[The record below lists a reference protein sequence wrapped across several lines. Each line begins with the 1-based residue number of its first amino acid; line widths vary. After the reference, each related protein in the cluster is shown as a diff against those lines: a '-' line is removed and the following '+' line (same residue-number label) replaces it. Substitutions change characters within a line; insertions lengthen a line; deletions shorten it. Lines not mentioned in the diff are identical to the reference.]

1 MDSDDDGGPPMTFS
15 VQPETNDCQ
24 LSPDES
30 SDMLPSSLRRSSV
43 PEQDDNDDYDD
54 DDDDDDEAA
63 PNLFSTGNATVAWA
77 DQARPTCHVHIP
89 QV

>member
-1 MDSDDDGGPPMTFS
+1 MDSDDDEVPPMTFS
-15 VQPETNDCQ
+15 VQPDTSDRP
-24 LSPDES
+24 LSPAES
-30 SDMLPSSLRRSSV
+30 SDILPSSLRRSPVSQQ
-43 PEQDDNDDYDD
+43 EENDD

-63 PNLFSTGNATVAWA
+63 PNLFSTGNTTTEAWA